1 MRASPGVANAARS
14 ADSRAVLRSI
24 LSVVDRSN
32 EGLAAVRPCFGPN
45 PTDRLSCDFCE
56 STWKRNYFPLTV
68 TTNDE
73 SGVTDVEYD
82 PAADAYTATFDPDEL
97 SVNAAV
103 VESVAAVYHRDPL
116 DIDPL
121 YEYVDTDA
129 LDALTRSAP
138 GKRSPYLST
147 SFRFEDAD
155 VTVRGDG
162 TIVIAPDD
170 GLE

>member
-1 MRASPGVANAARS
+1 MTFASPRGS
-14 ADSRAVLRSI
+14 YTHC
-24 LSVVDRSN
+24 
-32 EGLAAVRPCFGPN
+32 PH
-45 PTDRLSCDFCE
+45 
-56 STWKRNYFPLTV
+56 TV

-73 SGVTDVEYD
+73 TGVSDVEYD
-82 PAADAYTATFDPDEL
+82 PAIDAYTATFDPESL
-97 SVNAAV
+97 SANAAV
-103 VESVAAVYHRDPL
+103 VESVAAVHHRDPL

-129 LDALTRSAP
+129 LDAMIRAAG

-170 GLE
+170 EFE

>member
-1 MRASPGVANAARS
+1 M
-14 ADSRAVLRSI
+14 
-24 LSVVDRSN
+24 
-32 EGLAAVRPCFGPN
+32 
-45 PTDRLSCDFCE
+45 
-56 STWKRNYFPLTV
+56 

-73 SGVTDVEYD
+73 SGVSDVEYD
-82 PAADAYTATFDPDEL
+82 PAADAYTATFDADEL
-97 SVNAAV
+97 SANTAV
-103 VESVAAVYHRDPL
+103 VESVAAVHHRDPL

-129 LDALTRSAP
+129 LDALIRSAP
-138 GKRSPYLST
+138 GKQSPYLST

-170 GLE
+170 VD